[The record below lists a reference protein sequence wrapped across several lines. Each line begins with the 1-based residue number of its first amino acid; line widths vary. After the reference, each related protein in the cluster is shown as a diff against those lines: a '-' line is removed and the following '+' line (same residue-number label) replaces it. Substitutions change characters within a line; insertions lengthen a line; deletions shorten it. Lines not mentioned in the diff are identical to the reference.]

1 MNQKVWLVSAIFL
14 SVILVILMGATTG
27 LAQQSSVDVRGE
39 PDLEVYIPSNTVSPG
54 TTAELSLQIDN
65 NGELARGQ
73 ETNRELVTT
82 ARNVVVEVDEDDAP
96 IEVNTGRQ
104 SIGSV
109 SEQQPTEVPLSIDI
123 PDDAEPGTYEIE
135 IKIEYSYTSEVRVG
149 SPNESDFSNQRS
161 RSVTRTVEIE
171 IDDAA
176 RFRVTDV
183 ESTLRVGEEGA
194 ITGNLTNIGG
204 EDVTNA
210 EVQFATDNPNI
221 VVLDS
226 EIAVGDIDAG
236 DSAPFRI
243 PVEATSE
250 AEAVTKRFDLPVSFR
265 DENGIRA
272 ADEDPEFLVEILEK
286 RDEFTIDAV
295 ERTVTAGETTALELE
310 VTNNRDQTVTDI
322 EAKLFADDPLDSDD
336 DEAFIESLEPGES
349 TTVVFDLSAAGSAT
363 AKTYPVSVDFRY
375 DDERGRSKLS
385 DSYRVA
391 IDVTESE
398 DGGLPTW
405 LFGIG
410 LLGLGG
416 IGYAWYR
423 RQ

>member
-1 MNQKVWLVSAIFL
+1 MNRRLL
-14 SVILVILMGATTG
+14 ILGVLIGTILLATVG
-27 LAQQSSVDVRGE
+27 LAAAQQGEVRVDGS
-39 PDLEVYIPSNTVSPG
+39 PSIDVYLPEDTFTPGSADELTVQ
-54 TTAELSLQIDN
+54 LDN
-65 NGELARGQ
+65 NGELDRGQ
-73 ETNRELVTT
+73 ETNRQLVTT
-82 ARNVVVEVDEDDAP
+82 ARNVVVEVDADDAP
-96 IEVNTGRQ
+96 IEVTSRAR
-104 SIGSV
+104 SIGTLT
-109 SEQQPTEVPLSIDI
+109 EDQPREVPFRIDV
-123 PDDAEPGTYEIE
+123 PEDAEPGTYELDV
-135 IKIEYSYTSEVRVG
+135 KIEYSFTDRVRQT
-149 SPNESDFSNQRS
+149 PDITDQNQRS

-183 ESTLRVGEEGA
+183 ESSLRVGEEGE
-194 ITGNLTNIGG
+194 ITGNLTNVGG

-210 EVQFATDNPNI
+210 EVTFATDNPNI

-226 EIAVGDIDAG
+226 QIAVGDIDAG
-236 DSAPFRI
+236 DAAPFRI

-250 AEAVTKRFDLPVSFR
+250 AEAVTKRFDLPVTFR
-265 DENGIRA
+265 DANGIRA

-310 VTNNRDQTVTDI
+310 VTNNREQTVTDI

-336 DEAFIESLEPGES
+336 DEAFIESLDPGES